1 MIHNIDKDI
10 FKCDG
15 HVLIVKA
22 KIKDFSEKQ
31 VSRDLTVTKNKQM
44 TKQCTS
50 TYSRGLKTALYR
62 FMYHL

>member
-31 VSRDLTVTKNKQM
+31 VSRDLTVTKKKQM
-44 TKQCTS
+44 TAPTPEV
-50 TYSRGLKTALYR
+50 
-62 FMYHL
+62 